1 MEVTAEM
8 REAEAAR
15 EKLEEAA
22 MIGPAI
28 PDYLQQKHAALVDT
42 TKRVK

>member
-28 PDYLQQKHAALVDT
+28 PDHLQQKHEALVDT
-42 TKRVK
+42 AKRVK